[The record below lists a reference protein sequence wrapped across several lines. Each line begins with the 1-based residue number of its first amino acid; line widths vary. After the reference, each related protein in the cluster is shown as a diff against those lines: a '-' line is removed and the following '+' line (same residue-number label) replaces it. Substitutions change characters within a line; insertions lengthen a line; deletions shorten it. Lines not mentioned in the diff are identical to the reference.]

1 MVLDMMKN
9 NFKIGLL
16 FFLFISQLYSQN
28 DLELLL
34 EPMSQNEIV
43 TNTFKSTRI
52 INNHSI
58 EIFPPNKLDL
68 RISHRFGRL
77 NTGMYELFGLDQAKI
92 RIGLEYGLINN
103 LMIGVGRSS
112 YLKSYDGYLKYL
124 LVSQSK
130 GSNNTPCTIVAFS
143 NIALNS
149 LEKNYVDYPFTG
161 RLSFCHQLLIA
172 SKFSRK
178 FSIQLMPT
186 WVHWNMVENPDQKN
200 RIFAIGGGCR
210 YLITRSVSINS
221 EYFMRIM
228 HSSYDN
234 EMYNNSFSIGVDI
247 ETGGHVFQLHLTN
260 SMSMNES
267 GFITRTTSNWLDGGV
282 HFGFNISREFIL

>member
-1 MVLDMMKN
+1 
-9 NFKIGLL
+9 
-16 FFLFISQLYSQN
+16 
-28 DLELLL
+28 
-34 EPMSQNEIV
+34 
-43 TNTFKSTRI
+43 
-52 INNHSI
+52 
-58 EIFPPNKLDL
+58 
-68 RISHRFGRL
+68 
-77 NTGMYELFGLDQAKI
+77 
-92 RIGLEYGLINN
+92 
-103 LMIGVGRSS
+103 
-112 YLKSYDGYLKYL
+112 
-124 LVSQSK
+124 
-130 GSNNTPCTIVAFS
+130 
-143 NIALNS
+143 
-149 LEKNYVDYPFTG
+149 
-161 RLSFCHQLLIA
+161 
-172 SKFSRK
+172 
-178 FSIQLMPT
+178 MPT

-267 GFITRTTSNWLDGGV
+267 GFITRTTSNWLDGGI